1 MIFEQAILIR
11 NKTRLEQLIERFN
24 TKAQAEFYIERSGG
38 NFDFYEKEHEA
49 FYKALDVLQ
58 KELQKFPKY
67 KILDRA
73 FLPNYLF
80 TKQDLIVVLGQD
92 GLVANTAKYVNGQP
106 IAAFNPNPDAY
117 DGILLPFKVKQAK
130 QVFKALEEDKYR
142 TKKITMAEAVFND
155 GQRLLAFNDFFIG
168 PKTHVSARYKIKYLG
183 IEEVQSSSGVLVSTG
198 AGSTGWMSSVFNMA
212 EGIFDYHNQT
222 YDHFQKTMNWETKEL
237 MFVVREPFLS
247 KTTGASICFGKIG
260 DNQLE
265 LESLMPEGGV
275 VFSDGIEADAIPFNA
290 GATVNIGIAAEKA
303 NVITTLN
310 L

>member
-24 TKAQAEFYIERSGG
+24 TKAQAEFYIERNGG
-38 NFDFYEKEHEA
+38 NFAIYEKEHDA
-49 FYKALDVLQ
+49 FYKAFEVLQ
-58 KELQKFPKY
+58 RELQNFPKY
-67 KILDRA
+67 KVLDRA
-73 FLPNYLF
+73 FLPNFLF

-106 IAAFNPNPDAY
+106 IAAFNPNPAAY
-117 DGILLPFKVKQAK
+117 DGVLLPFKVNEAT
-130 QVFKALEEDKYR
+130 QVFKAVQEGKTQR
-142 TKKITMAEAVFND
+142 KQITMAEAVFND

-183 IEEVQSSSGVLVSTG
+183 VQEVQSSSGVLVSTG

-212 EGIFDYHNQT
+212 EGIFNYHDQP
-222 YDHFQKTMNWETKEL
+222 YDDFQKTMNWETKEL

-260 DNQLE
+260 NDPLE

-290 GATVNIGIAAEKA
+290 GTKIEIGIAKEKA
-303 NVITTLN
+303 NVIIKV
-310 L
+310 